1 MVERSL
7 FEGANARWSRAI
19 VSAGRGRIRERLDNT
34 RVFEQL
40 ALVPTGGGEHVF
52 LEIGKWGRRSLPTTG
67 AIRDLEIAAIANKDS
82 VRDTLEKVGVKQ
94 DRRALTLRPSNL
106 SYWLNLGVL
115 LPKDTYATTVLG
127 RALDLEAM
135 ASGR

>member
-1 MVERSL
+1 VVERSL
-7 FEGANARWSRAI
+7 FEGANARWSRAT
-19 VSAGRGRIRERLDNT
+19 VLAGQGRIRERLDNT
-34 RVFEQL
+34 KVFEQL

>member
-40 ALVPTGGGEHVF
+40 ALLPTGGGEHVF
-52 LEIGKWGRRSLPTTG
+52 LEIGKWGRRSLPTTS
-67 AIRDLEIAAIANKDS
+67 AIRDIEIAAIANKDS

>member
-1 MVERSL
+1 M
-7 FEGANARWSRAI
+7 
-19 VSAGRGRIRERLDNT
+19 
-34 RVFEQL
+34 
-40 ALVPTGGGEHVF
+40 PTGGGEHVF

-94 DRRALTLRPSNL
+94 DRRALTVRPFNL
-106 SYWLNLGVL
+106 SYRLNLGVFL
-115 LPKDTYATTVLG
+115 SEDTYATTVLRG
-127 RALDLEAM
+127 ALDLEVM